1 MFCIIYNPIMVKK
14 IPFGVIPVSKIYYLE
29 DGEISNFML

>member
-1 MFCIIYNPIMVKK
+1 MVKK

-29 DGEISNFML
+29 DGEISNFMLWYYFI